1 VESQGPSVGLW
12 ASTTGANAGI
22 FGQGV
27 VGIVGEA
34 TSNGGTG
41 VIGRLGQGVSS
52 GLAGQFLGN
61 VDITGNILAPGYI
74 MKIDNPID
82 PANQYLNQAAM
93 YSPEMLNTYS
103 GNVITDQGGFATVT
117 LPGYVEALNSDFRYQ
132 LTVVGQF
139 AQAIVSSE
147 IANGQ
152 FTIQT
157 DKPGVKVSWQVTGV
171 RQDAYALANPL
182 AVEQDKLGAEAGL
195 YLFPQGYGAPAS
207 QGLVELYS
215 QSAQVF
221 ESQDSLDKQAP
232 R

>member
-1 VESQGPSVGLW
+1 
-12 ASTTGANAGI
+12 
-22 FGQGV
+22 
-27 VGIVGEA
+27 
-34 TSNGGTG
+34 
-41 VIGRLGQGVSS
+41 
-52 GLAGQFLGN
+52 
-61 VDITGNILAPGYI
+61 
-74 MKIDNPID
+74 MKIDSPLN

-93 YSPEMLNTYS
+93 YSPEMLNIYS
-103 GNVITDQGGFATVT
+103 GNVITDQGGYATMT
-117 LPGYVEALNSDFRYQ
+117 LPAYVEALNTDFRYQ

-139 AQAIVSSE
+139 AQAIVASE

-152 FTIQT
+152 FVIQT

-182 AVEQDKLGAEAGL
+182 QVEQDKLGAEAGL